1 MVLVLKKYKEI
12 IFDIDGT
19 LLNSNLY
26 SLNTLQKTLS
36 IVENKEYEIED
47 LKVAMGLSDYD
58 VFKLLN
64 VSNIEMCYSTWKQ
77 LSKQYDC
84 NKVIFDGIVSVLQ
97 ELKSKHIKMGIVTS
111 QEFEQYKNSIVYK
124 QLHDYFDI
132 VVTSDM
138 TKKHKPYAD
147 PIICFLESI
156 NSDGEETIYIGD
168 TKYDAI
174 CALNS
179 GVDFALAAWGL
190 HQDFVCKNILNK
202 PYDILKLI

>member
-138 TKKHKPYAD
+138 TKKHTPGS
-147 PIICFLESI
+147 ESGRI
-156 NSDGEETIYIGD
+156 
-168 TKYDAI
+168 
-174 CALNS
+174 
-179 GVDFALAAWGL
+179 
-190 HQDFVCKNILNK
+190 
-202 PYDILKLI
+202 